1 MSPPLRRDGWRAL
14 ALVLFALT
22 LPGATCGPSA
32 LAIMPGVVNNPGNL
46 SLRRAMLSYGQQRL
60 CAEVQRRSVP
70 LRLRDDDPATGRFY
84 PTSCFAQELATG
96 NLMIQLG
103 GFGFVWTNLT
113 KRMGFEASA
122 GVEYEQDFVMD
133 GGAMY
138 VYFRQRSTTAAAFT
152 TRMIEQ
158 PGALALA
165 GLPLAQGSAL
175 ADALGA
181 QLLRAELS
189 RGFTVIRD
197 EDGSAQFGMG
207 VVEKGQ
213 RPPEPFKRDDSGRRL
228 LANERTEVHREQRD
242 YIGPLEISGGGEA
255 LTLTMSVDGAQG
267 VDVLIFPRAPADPW
281 LQAYT
286 SQPAPAPPATAPL
299 LDETVSAGAVWRRTV
314 PLPRGLYYLV
324 LDNTSTAGKT
334 QPAGVAQDDRAALVS
349 YGIQV
354 GDAP

>member
-1 MSPPLRRDGWRAL
+1 MLRRMSGRRAL
-14 ALVLFALT
+14 ALLFFALT

-32 LAIMPGVVNNPGNL
+32 LSIMPGVVNNPGNL
-46 SLRRAMLSYGQQRL
+46 SLRRAMLSFAQREL

-70 LRLRDDDPATGRFY
+70 LRLRDDDPSTGRFY

-122 GVEYEQDFVMD
+122 GVEYEQDFLMD
-133 GGAMY
+133 GGTMY
-138 VYFRQRSTTAAAFT
+138 VYFRQRSTTAAGFT

-158 PGALALA
+158 PGALTLG

-197 EDGSAQFGMG
+197 EDGSVQFGMG

-213 RPPEPFKRDDSGRRL
+213 RPPEPYQRDESGRKL

-242 YIGPLEISGGGEA
+242 YIGPLEISGSGEA
-255 LTLTMSVDGAQG
+255 LTLTMSVDGAPG
-267 VDVLIFPRAPADPW
+267 VDVLLFQRAPADPW

-299 LDETVSAGAVWRRTV
+299 LDETVSAGAIWRRTV